1 MTVLWIAA
9 AVIVT
14 ATTVEG
20 IRQGVVRR
28 AAELVGLLVV
38 FLFASRLAGMLAPE
52 IDGLFGMDSSAAFYA
67 SWAVVLIG
75 GVVAVRLAASG
86 LRKIVHLTLVGWLD
100 RAGGGVLGLAFGLVI
115 ASCLFVLTQ
124 ALPVSDTIR
133 DEMEENPAAELL
145 LNLAPAVYDVGR
157 EFIGGERFFDMVK
170 EHVEP
175 AADRLRDE
183 AAELGERA
191 SDVRG

>member
-1 MTVLWIAA
+1 MLQH
-9 AVIVT
+9 
-14 ATTVEG
+14 G
-20 IRQGVVRR
+20 SIRVDPDPERAGR
-28 AAELVGLLVV
+28 AAGSARGGATSLREL
-38 FLFASRLAGMLAPE
+38 
-52 IDGLFGMDSSAAFYA
+52 
-67 SWAVVLIG
+67 
-75 GVVAVRLAASG
+75 GVTQPLEE
-86 LRKIVHLTLVGWLD
+86 LREANVE
-100 RAGGGVLGLAFGLVI
+100 FGLWQPFDDG
-115 ASCLFVLTQ
+115 ALRFVLTQ

>member
-20 IRQGVVRR
+20 VRQGVVRR
-28 AAELVGLLVV
+28 VVELVGLILV
-38 FLFASRLAGMLAPE
+38 FFFASRLAGLLAPE
-52 IDGLFGMDSSAAFYA
+52 LDGLFGMGASGGFYT

-75 GVVAVRLAASG
+75 GVVAVRLVASG

-100 RAGGGVLGLAFGLVI
+100 RVGGGVLGLAFGLII
-115 ASCLFVLTQ
+115 ASCVFVLTL
-124 ALPVSDTIR
+124 ALPVRDSVR
-133 DEMEENPAAELL
+133 DEMEENPVAAIL
-145 LNLAPAVYDVGR
+145 LNLAPAVYDAGR
-157 EFIGGERFFDMVK
+157 EILGGERFFDMVR

-175 AADRLRDE
+175 AANRLRDD
-183 AAELGERA
+183 AAHLGERA